1 MWKICMCVLLLMVL
15 FVGNVMAA
23 PLIRGSEKMKLN
35 TTKSVEKVV
44 LGDNGEMIGQS
55 LMIEVVV
62 GLLMMT
68 TVLFILY
75 MRVKKGSGRIA

>member
-1 MWKICMCVLLLMVL
+1 MCVLLLMVL

-55 LMIEVVV
+55 LMIAVVV